1 MLISTE
7 KFTELARDGVEK
19 ARRRPF
25 LKMVPHFLYEK
36 REAGL
41 QSLPDAAAA
50 HAYGAAIRSEA
61 LSRLP
66 ELLEEFERNATANG
80 AKVFWARTAREASE
94 YIVNLARKR
103 GAQYVIKGKS
113 MITEEIGLNELLS
126 GQGIEPWEADLG
138 EFIVQQLHGTPFH
151 IIGPALNIPVEEIR
165 DLFLAKAGMKEPT
178 LDPVA
183 LGWAARLFLREK
195 FHHAE
200 FGVTGVNMAVAETGT
215 IINLENEGNIR
226 FAKASPRTQVSV
238 MSLEKVVPTMAD
250 AMHLIRI
257 LSRNCSGQRISAYV
271 SMDSGPRKEGE
282 IDGPEELIIV
292 IVDNGRSRIYQD
304 PRARDALR
312 CIRCAACLNICPVY
326 RQIGGYAY
334 GWVYSGPMGQVL
346 MPLLLGLDKTQDV
359 YRACTLCGACKSVCP
374 VGIDHP
380 ELLLY
385 YRSLDVSAD
394 HHFKGKRRPWKETL
408 FFKAWG
414 MAVKHGWLWNL
425 ALWLTRPFINRN
437 VRKGVLREMN
447 GAFGGW
453 FRERD
458 LPRLAAKTFHEKWEE
473 NEKAR
478 GKSSSGLSGDIGGA
492 NDRERTR

>member
-41 QSLPDAAAA
+41 ASLPDAAAA

-66 ELLEEFERNATANG
+66 ELLEEFERNAIANG
-80 AKVFWARTAREASE
+80 AKVFWARTAEEASE
-94 YIVNLARKR
+94 YIVKLARER
-103 GAQYVIKGKS
+103 GAKYVIKGKS
-113 MITEEIGLNELLS
+113 MVTEEIGLNEVLS
-126 GQGIEPWEADLG
+126 EHGIEPWEADLG
-138 EFIVQQLHGTPFH
+138 EFIIQQLHCTPFH

-165 DLFLAKAGMKEPT
+165 DLFLAKADMKEPT
-178 LDPVA
+178 VDPVE

-195 FHHAE
+195 FHRAQ

-238 MSLEKVVPTMAD
+238 MSLEKVIPTMAD
-250 AMHLIRI
+250 AMHMIRI
-257 LSRNCSGQRISAYV
+257 LSRNCSGQKISAYV
-271 SMDSGPRKEGE
+271 SMDSGPKKEGE

-292 IVDNGRSRIYQD
+292 IVDNGRSRIYED
-304 PRARDALR
+304 PQARAALR

-334 GWVYSGPMGQVL
+334 GWVYSGPMGQAL
-346 MPLLLGLDKTQDV
+346 MPLLLGLDKTQDI

-380 ELLLY
+380 ELFRY
-385 YRSLDVSAD
+385 YRSMDVSAED
-394 HHFKGKRRPWKETL
+394 RFKGKRRPWGEAL

-414 MAVKHGWLWNL
+414 MGVKHGWLWNAAVSL
-425 ALWLTRPFINRN
+425 ARPLIRRN
-437 VRKGVLREMN
+437 VREGRLSEMN

-453 FRERD
+453 FRKRD
-458 LPRLAAKTFHEKWEE
+458 FPSLAEETFHERWERIGR
-473 NEKAR
+473 AR
-478 GKSSSGLSGDIGGA
+478 
-492 NDRERTR
+492 

>member
-7 KFTELARDGVEK
+7 KFTELVHDGVEK

-36 REAGL
+36 RESGL
-41 QSLPDAAAA
+41 ASLPDIAAA

-61 LSRLP
+61 LNRLP
-66 ELLEEFERNATANG
+66 ELLEEFEKNATANG
-80 AKVFWARTAREASE
+80 AKVFWARTAKEASE
-94 YIVNLARKR
+94 YIVDLARER
-103 GAQYVIKGKS
+103 GAKFVIKGKS
-113 MITEEIGLNELLS
+113 MVTEEIGLNELLTEH
-126 GQGIEPWEADLG
+126 GIEPWEADLG
-138 EFIVQQLHGTPFH
+138 EFIVQQMNCTPFH

-165 DLFLAKAGMKEPT
+165 DLFLAKADMKEPT
-178 LDPVA
+178 LDPVE

-195 FHHAE
+195 FHRAQ

-238 MSLEKVVPTMAD
+238 MSLEKVIPTMAD
-250 AMHLIRI
+250 AMHVIRI
-257 LSRNCSGQRISAYV
+257 LSRNCSGQKISAYV
-271 SMDSGPRKEGE
+271 SMDSGPKKDGE
-282 IDGPEELIIV
+282 MDGPEELIIV

-304 PRARDALR
+304 PQARAALR

-346 MPLLLGLDKTQDV
+346 MPLLLGLDKTQDI

-380 ELLLY
+380 ELFLY
-385 YRSLDVSAD
+385 YRSMDVSAD
-394 HHFKGKRRPWKETL
+394 QQFKGKRRSWGEAL
-408 FFKAWG
+408 FFKAWS
-414 MAVKHGWLWNL
+414 MAVKHAWMWNFGIS
-425 ALWLTRPFINRN
+425 LTRPFINGN
-437 VRKGVLREMN
+437 LHKGVLSKMN

-453 FRERD
+453 FRKRD
-458 LPRLAAKTFHEKWEE
+458 FPPLAEETFHEKREE
-473 NEKAR
+473 IKRAH
-478 GKSSSGLSGDIGGA
+478 
-492 NDRERTR
+492 